1 MNMESNFDDTMFEVD
16 EFDET
21 PTPSNLETDPKP
33 EKTDNQ
39 ETDSTPPS
47 EGDQEDDLTT
57 EVLRLRGISNPDK
70 IKFEDE
76 SGAVTER
83 SWDSLTKEE
92 QINILADQREH
103 QETNNELAEDEIDL
117 INAIRNSGMSV
128 QDYMQTITPQI
139 NQPQDTNQFDAM
151 SDEDLYAFDIL
162 NKVGNDN
169 ITDEELDAAL
179 EAAKANETLFKKT
192 VDGLR
197 QQYNRLQEE
206 QKQNIANQQ
215 QAAAQQ
221 RYQAFANVV
230 NNQIDN
236 FNSFAGQP
244 IQLSNQDK
252 DNLSE
257 FMLALDEDGSS
268 ALGKALQDPK
278 LLTKAAFWLLN
289 EQELIAELQKQQQ
302 DAYTR
307 GYNAGKGDILNKS
320 KFVFKPTK
328 QTRRGSY
335 SSPPPHSTQRCFT
348 CHCYWA
354 WAF

>member
-1 MNMESNFDDTMFEVD
+1 MESNFDDTMFEVD

-21 PTPSNLETDPKP
+21 PTPNNQETDPKP
-33 EKTDNQ
+33 EKTGNQ
-39 ETDSTPPS
+39 ETTPPS

-57 EVLRLRGISNPDK
+57 EVLKLRGISNPDK

-76 SGAVTER
+76 SGAITER

-92 QINILADQREH
+92 QINILADQRED
-103 QETNNELAEDEIDL
+103 QGTNNDLAEDEIEL

-128 QDYMQTITPQI
+128 QDYIQTITPQI

-192 VDGLR
+192 VEGLR

-215 QAAAQQ
+215 QAVAQQ

-268 ALGKALQDPK
+268 ALGKALQDPR

-328 QTRRGSY
+328 QATSKKDE
-335 SSPPPHSTQRCFT
+335 SIWDSDD
-348 CHCYWA
+348 WD
-354 WAF
+354 

>member
-16 EFDET
+16 EFDEK
-21 PTPSNLETDPKP
+21 PTPDNPETDPKP
-33 EKTDNQ
+33 EKTGNQ

-47 EGDQEDDLTT
+47 EEDQEDDLTT
-57 EVLRLRGISNPDK
+57 EVLKLRGISNPDK

-103 QETNNELAEDEIDL
+103 QETNNDLAEDEIDL

-289 EQELIAELQKQQQ
+289 EQDLIAELQKQQQ

-328 QTRRGSY
+328 QTTSKKDE
-335 SSPPPHSTQRCFT
+335 SIWDSDD
-348 CHCYWA
+348 WD
-354 WAF
+354 

>member
-1 MNMESNFDDTMFEVD
+1 MNMESNFDDSMFDVD

-21 PTPSNLETDPKP
+21 PTQEKQEPDPKP
-33 EKTDNQ
+33 DKEDGP
-39 ETDSTPPS
+39 DSTPPS

-57 EVLRLRGISNPDK
+57 EVLKLRGISNPDK

-103 QETNNELAEDEIDL
+103 QETNNDLAEDEADL

-289 EQELIAELQKQQQ
+289 EQDLIAELQKQQQ

-328 QTRRGSY
+328 QATSKKDE
-335 SSPPPHSTQRCFT
+335 SIWDSDD
-348 CHCYWA
+348 WD
-354 WAF
+354 

>member
-16 EFDET
+16 EFDEK
-21 PTPSNLETDPKP
+21 PTPDNLETDPKP
-33 EKTDNQ
+33 EKTGNQ
-39 ETDSTPPS
+39 ETDSTLPS
-47 EGDQEDDLTT
+47 EEDQEDDLTT
-57 EVLRLRGISNPDK
+57 EVLKLRGINNPDK

-103 QETNNELAEDEIDL
+103 QETNNDLAEDEVEL
-117 INAIRNSGMSV
+117 INTIRNSGMSV

-169 ITDEELDAAL
+169 ITDEELDAAI

-278 LLTKAAFWLLN
+278 LLTKAAFWVLN
-289 EQELIAELQKQQQ
+289 EQDLIAELQKQQQ

-328 QTRRGSY
+328 QVTSKKDE
-335 SSPPPHSTQRCFT
+335 SIWDSDD
-348 CHCYWA
+348 WD
-354 WAF
+354 

>member
-1 MNMESNFDDTMFEVD
+1 MNMESNFDDLMFDVD

-21 PTPSNLETDPKP
+21 PTQEKQEPNPKP
-33 EKTDNQ
+33 EKTGNQ

-57 EVLRLRGISNPDK
+57 EVLKLRGISNPDK

-103 QETNNELAEDEIDL
+103 QETNNDLAEDEADL

-268 ALGKALQDPK
+268 ALGKALQDPR

-289 EQELIAELQKQQQ
+289 EQDLIAELQKQQQ

-328 QTRRGSY
+328 QATSKKDE
-335 SSPPPHSTQRCFT
+335 SIWDSDD
-348 CHCYWA
+348 WD
-354 WAF
+354 

>member
-16 EFDET
+16 EFDE
-21 PTPSNLETDPKP
+21 TPSNLETDPKP

-215 QAAAQQ
+215 QAATQQ

-268 ALGKALQDPK
+268 ALGKALQDPR

-320 KFVFKPTK
+320 KFVFKPAK
-328 QTRRGSY
+328 QTTSKKDE
-335 SSPPPHSTQRCFT
+335 SIWDSDD
-348 CHCYWA
+348 WD
-354 WAF
+354 

>member
-1 MNMESNFDDTMFEVD
+1 MNMESNFDDSMFDVD

-21 PTPSNLETDPKP
+21 PTQEKQEPDPKP
-33 EKTDNQ
+33 EKTGNQ

-57 EVLRLRGISNPDK
+57 EVLKLRGISNPDK

-103 QETNNELAEDEIDL
+103 QETNNDLAEDEADL

-230 NNQIDN
+230 NSQIDN

-257 FMLALDEDGSS
+257 FMLTLDEDGSS
-268 ALGKALQDPK
+268 ALGKALQDPR

-328 QTRRGSY
+328 QATSKKDE
-335 SSPPPHSTQRCFT
+335 SIWDSDDWS
-348 CHCYWA
+348 
-354 WAF
+354 

>member
-103 QETNNELAEDEIDL
+103 QETNNDLAEDEADL

-289 EQELIAELQKQQQ
+289 EQDLIAELQKQQQ

-328 QTRRGSY
+328 QATSKKDE
-335 SSPPPHSTQRCFT
+335 SIWDSDD
-348 CHCYWA
+348 WD
-354 WAF
+354 

>member
-1 MNMESNFDDTMFEVD
+1 MSMESNFDDTMFEVD

-21 PTPSNLETDPKP
+21 PTPNNSETDPKP

-57 EVLRLRGISNPDK
+57 EVLKLRGISNPDK

-268 ALGKALQDPK
+268 ALGKALQDPR

-289 EQELIAELQKQQQ
+289 EQDLIAELQKQQQ

-328 QTRRGSY
+328 QATSKKDE
-335 SSPPPHSTQRCFT
+335 SIWDSDD
-348 CHCYWA
+348 WN
-354 WAF
+354 

>member
-21 PTPSNLETDPKP
+21 PTQEKQEPDPKP
-33 EKTDNQ
+33 EKEGNQ
-39 ETDSTPPS
+39 ETTPPT

-57 EVLRLRGISNPDK
+57 EVLKLRGINNPDK

-76 SGAVTER
+76 SGAITER

-103 QETNNELAEDEIDL
+103 QETNNDLAEDEIDL

-139 NQPQDTNQFDAM
+139 NQPQDINQFDAM

-268 ALGKALQDPK
+268 ALGKALQDPR

-328 QTRRGSY
+328 QTTSKKDE
-335 SSPPPHSTQRCFT
+335 SIWDSDD
-348 CHCYWA
+348 WD
-354 WAF
+354 

>member
-1 MNMESNFDDTMFEVD
+1 MNMESNFDDSMFDVD

-21 PTPSNLETDPKP
+21 PTQEKQEPDPKP
-33 EKTDNQ
+33 EKEGNQ
-39 ETDSTPPS
+39 ETTPPS
-47 EGDQEDDLTT
+47 EGGQEDDLTT
-57 EVLRLRGISNPDK
+57 EVLKLRGISNPDK

-76 SGAVTER
+76 SGAITER

-92 QINILADQREH
+92 QINILADSREH
-103 QETNNELAEDEIDL
+103 QETNNDLAEDEIDL

-139 NQPQDTNQFDAM
+139 NQPQDINQFDAM

-268 ALGKALQDPK
+268 ALGKALQDPR

-320 KFVFKPTK
+320 KFVFKPAK
-328 QTRRGSY
+328 QTTSKKDE
-335 SSPPPHSTQRCFT
+335 SIWDSDD
-348 CHCYWA
+348 WD
-354 WAF
+354 

>member
-1 MNMESNFDDTMFEVD
+1 MNMESNFDDSMFDVD

-21 PTPSNLETDPKP
+21 PTQEKQEPDPKP
-33 EKTDNQ
+33 EKTGNQ

-103 QETNNELAEDEIDL
+103 QETNNDLAEDEVDL

-289 EQELIAELQKQQQ
+289 EQDLIAELQKQQQ

-328 QTRRGSY
+328 QATSKKDE
-335 SSPPPHSTQRCFT
+335 SIWDSDD
-348 CHCYWA
+348 WD
-354 WAF
+354 

>member
-1 MNMESNFDDTMFEVD
+1 MNMESNFDDTMFEID

-21 PTPSNLETDPKP
+21 PTPSNQEPDPKP
-33 EKTDNQ
+33 EKTGNQ

-57 EVLRLRGISNPDK
+57 EVLKLRGISNPDK

-117 INAIRNSGMSV
+117 INTIRNSGMSV

-289 EQELIAELQKQQQ
+289 EQDLIAELQKQQQ

-328 QTRRGSY
+328 PTTSKKDE
-335 SSPPPHSTQRCFT
+335 SIWDSDD
-348 CHCYWA
+348 WD
-354 WAF
+354 

>member
-21 PTPSNLETDPKP
+21 PTQEKQEPDPKP
-33 EKTDNQ
+33 EKEGNQ
-39 ETDSTPPS
+39 DTTSPS

-57 EVLRLRGISNPDK
+57 EVLKLRGINNPDK

-76 SGAVTER
+76 SGAITER

-103 QETNNELAEDEIDL
+103 QETNNDLAEDEIDL

-268 ALGKALQDPK
+268 ALGKALQDPR

-328 QTRRGSY
+328 QATSKKDE
-335 SSPPPHSTQRCFT
+335 SIWDSDD
-348 CHCYWA
+348 WD
-354 WAF
+354 

>member
-21 PTPSNLETDPKP
+21 PTPSNQETDPKP
-33 EKTDNQ
+33 EKEGNQ
-39 ETDSTPPS
+39 ETDPSS

-57 EVLRLRGISNPDK
+57 EVLKLRGISNPDK
-70 IKFEDE
+70 IKFQDE
-76 SGAVTER
+76 SGAITER

-92 QINILADQREH
+92 QINILADQRED
-103 QETNNELAEDEIDL
+103 QGTNNDLAEDELEL
-117 INAIRNSGMSV
+117 INSIRNSGMSV
-128 QDYMQTITPQI
+128 QDYIQTITPQI
-139 NQPQDTNQFDAM
+139 NQPQDTNQFDTM

-192 VDGLR
+192 VEGLR

-268 ALGKALQDPK
+268 ALGKALQDPR

-320 KFVFKPTK
+320 KVVFKPTK
-328 QTRRGSY
+328 QATSKKDE
-335 SSPPPHSTQRCFT
+335 SIWDSDD
-348 CHCYWA
+348 WD
-354 WAF
+354 

>member
-21 PTPSNLETDPKP
+21 PTPEKQEPDPKP
-33 EKTDNQ
+33 EKEGNQ
-39 ETDSTPPS
+39 ETTPPS

-57 EVLRLRGISNPDK
+57 EVLKLRGISNPDK

-76 SGAVTER
+76 SGAITER

-103 QETNNELAEDEIDL
+103 QETNNDLAEDEIEL
-117 INAIRNSGMSV
+117 INTIRNSGMSV

-192 VDGLR
+192 VEGLR

-328 QTRRGSY
+328 QTTSKKDE
-335 SSPPPHSTQRCFT
+335 SIWDSDD
-348 CHCYWA
+348 WD
-354 WAF
+354 

>member
-1 MNMESNFDDTMFEVD
+1 MESNFDDTMFEVD
-16 EFDET
+16 EFDEK
-21 PTPSNLETDPKP
+21 PTPDNLETDPKP
-33 EKTDNQ
+33 EKTGNQ

-47 EGDQEDDLTT
+47 EEDQEDDLTT
-57 EVLRLRGISNPDK
+57 EVLKLRGINNPDK

-103 QETNNELAEDEIDL
+103 QETNNDLAEDEVEL
-117 INAIRNSGMSV
+117 INTIRNSGMSV

-169 ITDEELDAAL
+169 ITDEELDAAI

-289 EQELIAELQKQQQ
+289 EQDLIAELQKQQQ

-328 QTRRGSY
+328 QVMSKKDE
-335 SSPPPHSTQRCFT
+335 SIWDSDD
-348 CHCYWA
+348 WD
-354 WAF
+354 

>member
-16 EFDET
+16 EFDEK
-21 PTPSNLETDPKP
+21 PTPDNLETDPKP
-33 EKTDNQ
+33 EKTGNQ

-47 EGDQEDDLTT
+47 EEDQEDDLTT
-57 EVLRLRGISNPDK
+57 EVLKLRGINNPDK

-117 INAIRNSGMSV
+117 INTIRNSGMSV

-139 NQPQDTNQFDAM
+139 NQPQETNQFDAM

-278 LLTKAAFWLLN
+278 LLTKAAFW
-289 EQELIAELQKQQQ
+289 
-302 DAYTR
+302 
-307 GYNAGKGDILNKS
+307 
-320 KFVFKPTK
+320 
-328 QTRRGSY
+328 
-335 SSPPPHSTQRCFT
+335 
-348 CHCYWA
+348 
-354 WAF
+354 

>member
-1 MNMESNFDDTMFEVD
+1 MNMESNFDDSMFDVD

-21 PTPSNLETDPKP
+21 PTQEKQEPDPKP
-33 EKTDNQ
+33 EKTGNQ

-103 QETNNELAEDEIDL
+103 QETNNDLAEDEADL

-289 EQELIAELQKQQQ
+289 EQDLIAELQKQQQ

-320 KFVFKPTK
+320 KFVFKPSK
-328 QTRRGSY
+328 QATSKKDE
-335 SSPPPHSTQRCFT
+335 SIWDSDD
-348 CHCYWA
+348 WD
-354 WAF
+354 

>member
-1 MNMESNFDDTMFEVD
+1 MSMESNFDDTMFEVD

-21 PTPSNLETDPKP
+21 PTPNNQETDPKP
-33 EKTDNQ
+33 EKTGNQ

-57 EVLRLRGISNPDK
+57 EVLKLRGISNPDK

-117 INAIRNSGMSV
+117 INTIRNSGMSV

-139 NQPQDTNQFDAM
+139 NQPQETNQFDAM

-289 EQELIAELQKQQQ
+289 EQDLIAELQKQQQ

-320 KFVFKPTK
+320 KFIFKPTK
-328 QTRRGSY
+328 PATSKKDE
-335 SSPPPHSTQRCFT
+335 SIWDSDD
-348 CHCYWA
+348 WD
-354 WAF
+354 

>member
-1 MNMESNFDDTMFEVD
+1 MNMESNFDDSMFDVD

-21 PTPSNLETDPKP
+21 PTQEKQEPDPKP
-33 EKTDNQ
+33 EKEGNQ
-39 ETDSTPPS
+39 ETTPPS

-57 EVLRLRGISNPDK
+57 EVLKLRGISNPNK

-76 SGAVTER
+76 SGAITER

-103 QETNNELAEDEIDL
+103 QETNNDLAEDEIDL

-268 ALGKALQDPK
+268 ALGKALQDPR

-328 QTRRGSY
+328 QTTSKKDE
-335 SSPPPHSTQRCFT
+335 SIWDSDD
-348 CHCYWA
+348 WD
-354 WAF
+354 

>member
-21 PTPSNLETDPKP
+21 PTQEKQEPDPKP
-33 EKTDNQ
+33 EKEGNQ
-39 ETDSTPPS
+39 ETTPPS

-57 EVLRLRGISNPDK
+57 EVLKLRGINNPDK

-76 SGAVTER
+76 SGAITER

-103 QETNNELAEDEIDL
+103 QETNNDLAEDEIDL

-139 NQPQDTNQFDAM
+139 NQPQDTNQFDSM

-268 ALGKALQDPK
+268 ALGKALQDPR

-320 KFVFKPTK
+320 KFVFKPAK
-328 QTRRGSY
+328 QTTSKKDE
-335 SSPPPHSTQRCFT
+335 SIWDSDD
-348 CHCYWA
+348 WD
-354 WAF
+354 

>member
-1 MNMESNFDDTMFEVD
+1 MESNFDDTMFEVD

-21 PTPSNLETDPKP
+21 PTPEKQEPDPKP
-33 EKTDNQ
+33 EKEGNQ
-39 ETDSTPPS
+39 ETNPPS
-47 EGDQEDDLTT
+47 KEDQEDDLTT
-57 EVLRLRGISNPDK
+57 EVLKLRGISNPDK

-76 SGAVTER
+76 SGAITER

-92 QINILADQREH
+92 QINILADQRED
-103 QETNNELAEDEIDL
+103 QGTNNDLAEDEIEL

-128 QDYMQTITPQI
+128 QDYIQTITPQI

-169 ITDEELDAAL
+169 ITDEELDDAL

-192 VDGLR
+192 VEGLR

-215 QAAAQQ
+215 QAVAQQ

-268 ALGKALQDPK
+268 ALGKALQDPR

-328 QTRRGSY
+328 QATSKKDE
-335 SSPPPHSTQRCFT
+335 SIWDSDD
-348 CHCYWA
+348 WD
-354 WAF
+354 

>member
-1 MNMESNFDDTMFEVD
+1 MNMESNFDDSMFDVD

-21 PTPSNLETDPKP
+21 PTQEKQELDPKP
-33 EKTDNQ
+33 EKTGNQ
-39 ETDSTPPS
+39 ETDSTPPN

-57 EVLRLRGISNPDK
+57 EVLKLRGISNPDK

-103 QETNNELAEDEIDL
+103 QETNNDLAEDEADL

-128 QDYMQTITPQI
+128 QEYMQTITPQI

-268 ALGKALQDPK
+268 ALGKALQDPR

-289 EQELIAELQKQQQ
+289 EQDLIAELQKQQQ

-328 QTRRGSY
+328 QATSKKDE
-335 SSPPPHSTQRCFT
+335 SIWDSDD
-348 CHCYWA
+348 WD
-354 WAF
+354 

>member
-1 MNMESNFDDTMFEVD
+1 MNMESNFDDTMFDVD

-21 PTPSNLETDPKP
+21 PTPEKPEPDPKP
-33 EKTDNQ
+33 EKEEGSD
-39 ETDSTPPS
+39 PPS
-47 EGDQEDDLTT
+47 GGDQEDDLTT

-103 QETNNELAEDEIDL
+103 QETNNDLAEDEIEL
-117 INAIRNSGMSV
+117 INSIRNSGMSV

-139 NQPQDTNQFDAM
+139 NQPQDTNQFDSM

-244 IQLSNQDK
+244 IQLSNEDK

-289 EQELIAELQKQQQ
+289 EQELIAELSKQQQ

-320 KFVFKPTK
+320 KFVFKPSK
-328 QTRRGSY
+328 QATSKKDE
-335 SSPPPHSTQRCFT
+335 SIWDSDDWNF
-348 CHCYWA
+348 
-354 WAF
+354 

>member
-1 MNMESNFDDTMFEVD
+1 MNMESNFDDSMFDVD

-21 PTPSNLETDPKP
+21 PTQEKQEPDPKP
-33 EKTDNQ
+33 EKTGNQ

-103 QETNNELAEDEIDL
+103 QETNNDLAEDEADL

-128 QDYMQTITPQI
+128 RDYMQTITPQI

-289 EQELIAELQKQQQ
+289 EQDLIAELQKQQQ

-328 QTRRGSY
+328 QATSKKDE
-335 SSPPPHSTQRCFT
+335 SIWDSDD
-348 CHCYWA
+348 WD
-354 WAF
+354 

>member
-21 PTPSNLETDPKP
+21 PTPEKQELDPKP
-33 EKTDNQ
+33 EKEGNQ
-39 ETDSTPPS
+39 ETTPPS

-57 EVLRLRGISNPDK
+57 KVLKLRGISNPDK

-76 SGAVTER
+76 SGAITER

-103 QETNNELAEDEIDL
+103 QETNNDLAEDEIDL

-139 NQPQDTNQFDAM
+139 NQPQDTNQFDTM

-192 VDGLR
+192 VEGLR

-328 QTRRGSY
+328 QTTSKKDE
-335 SSPPPHSTQRCFT
+335 SIWDSDD
-348 CHCYWA
+348 WD
-354 WAF
+354 

>member
-1 MNMESNFDDTMFEVD
+1 MNMESNFDDSMFDVD

-21 PTPSNLETDPKP
+21 PTQEKQEPDPKP
-33 EKTDNQ
+33 EKTGNQ

-103 QETNNELAEDEIDL
+103 QETNNDLAEDEADL

-139 NQPQDTNQFDAM
+139 NQPWDTNQFDAM

-268 ALGKALQDPK
+268 TLGKALQDPK

-289 EQELIAELQKQQQ
+289 EQDLIAELQKQQQ

-328 QTRRGSY
+328 QATSKKDE
-335 SSPPPHSTQRCFT
+335 SIWDSDD
-348 CHCYWA
+348 WD
-354 WAF
+354 

>member
-21 PTPSNLETDPKP
+21 PTPEKQEPDPKP
-33 EKTDNQ
+33 EKEGNQ
-39 ETDSTPPS
+39 ETTPPS

-57 EVLRLRGISNPDK
+57 EVLKLRGISNPDK

-76 SGAVTER
+76 SGAITER

-103 QETNNELAEDEIDL
+103 QETTNELAEDEIDL

-221 RYQAFANVV
+221 RYQAFANVI

-328 QTRRGSY
+328 PTTSKKDE
-335 SSPPPHSTQRCFT
+335 SIWDSDD
-348 CHCYWA
+348 WD
-354 WAF
+354 

>member
-21 PTPSNLETDPKP
+21 PTQEKQEPDPKP
-33 EKTDNQ
+33 EKEGNQ
-39 ETDSTPPS
+39 ETNPPS

-57 EVLRLRGISNPDK
+57 EVLKLRGISNPDK
-70 IKFEDE
+70 IKFQDE
-76 SGAVTER
+76 SGAITER

-92 QINILADQREH
+92 QINILADQRED
-103 QETNNELAEDEIDL
+103 QGTNNDLAEDEIEL
-117 INAIRNSGMSV
+117 INSIRNSGMSV
-128 QDYMQTITPQI
+128 QDYIQTITPQI
-139 NQPQDTNQFDAM
+139 NQPQDTNQFDTM

-192 VDGLR
+192 VEGLR

-328 QTRRGSY
+328 QTTSKKDE
-335 SSPPPHSTQRCFT
+335 SIWDSDD
-348 CHCYWA
+348 WD
-354 WAF
+354 

>member
-21 PTPSNLETDPKP
+21 PSNLETDSKP
-33 EKTDNQ
+33 EKEGNQ
-39 ETDSTPPS
+39 ETDPPS

-328 QTRRGSY
+328 QTTSKKDE
-335 SSPPPHSTQRCFT
+335 SIWDSDD
-348 CHCYWA
+348 WD
-354 WAF
+354 

>member
-1 MNMESNFDDTMFEVD
+1 MESNFDDTMFEVD

-21 PTPSNLETDPKP
+21 PTPEKQEPDPKP
-33 EKTDNQ
+33 EKEGNQ
-39 ETDSTPPS
+39 ETPPPS

-57 EVLRLRGISNPDK
+57 EVLKLRGISNPDK

-76 SGAVTER
+76 SGAITER

-92 QINILADQREH
+92 QINILADQRED
-103 QETNNELAEDEIDL
+103 QGTNNDLAEDEIEL

-128 QDYMQTITPQI
+128 QDYIQTITPQI

-169 ITDEELDAAL
+169 ITDEELDDAL

-192 VDGLR
+192 VEGLR

-215 QAAAQQ
+215 QAVAQQ

-268 ALGKALQDPK
+268 ALGKALQDPR

-328 QTRRGSY
+328 QATSKKDE
-335 SSPPPHSTQRCFT
+335 SIWDSDD
-348 CHCYWA
+348 WD
-354 WAF
+354 

>member
-21 PTPSNLETDPKP
+21 PTPEKQEPDPKP
-33 EKTDNQ
+33 EKEGNQ
-39 ETDSTPPS
+39 ETPPPS

-57 EVLRLRGISNPDK
+57 EVLKLRGISNPDK

-76 SGAVTER
+76 SGAITER

-92 QINILADQREH
+92 QINILADQKED
-103 QETNNELAEDEIDL
+103 QGTNNDLAEDEIEL

-128 QDYMQTITPQI
+128 QDYIQTITPQI

-192 VDGLR
+192 VEGLR

-215 QAAAQQ
+215 QAVAQQ

-268 ALGKALQDPK
+268 ALGKALQDPR

-328 QTRRGSY
+328 QATSKKDE
-335 SSPPPHSTQRCFT
+335 SIWDSDD
-348 CHCYWA
+348 WD
-354 WAF
+354 

>member
-21 PTPSNLETDPKP
+21 PTPEKQEPDPKP
-33 EKTDNQ
+33 EKEGNQ
-39 ETDSTPPS
+39 ETTPPS

-57 EVLRLRGISNPDK
+57 EVLKLRGISNLDK

-76 SGAVTER
+76 SGAITER

-103 QETNNELAEDEIDL
+103 QETTNELAEDEIDL

-221 RYQAFANVV
+221 RYQAFANVI

-328 QTRRGSY
+328 QTTSKKDE
-335 SSPPPHSTQRCFT
+335 SIWDSDD
-348 CHCYWA
+348 WD
-354 WAF
+354 

>member
-1 MNMESNFDDTMFEVD
+1 MNMESNFDDSMFDVD

-21 PTPSNLETDPKP
+21 PTQEKQEPDPKP
-33 EKTDNQ
+33 EKEGNQ
-39 ETDSTPPS
+39 ETTPPS

-57 EVLRLRGISNPDK
+57 EVLKLRGISNPNK

-76 SGAVTER
+76 SGAITER

-103 QETNNELAEDEIDL
+103 QETNNDLAEDEIDL

-268 ALGKALQDPK
+268 ALGKALQDPR

-320 KFVFKPTK
+320 KFVFKPAK
-328 QTRRGSY
+328 QTTSKKDE
-335 SSPPPHSTQRCFT
+335 SI
-348 CHCYWA
+348 WD
-354 WAF
+354 

>member
-21 PTPSNLETDPKP
+21 PTPEKQEPDPKP
-33 EKTDNQ
+33 EKEGNQ
-39 ETDSTPPS
+39 ETTPPS

-57 EVLRLRGISNPDK
+57 EVLKLRGISNPDK

-76 SGAVTER
+76 SGAITER

-103 QETNNELAEDEIDL
+103 QETTNELAEDEIDL

-139 NQPQDTNQFDAM
+139 NQPQDTNQFDTM

-221 RYQAFANVV
+221 RYQAFANVI

-268 ALGKALQDPK
+268 ALGKALQDPR

-328 QTRRGSY
+328 QATSKKDE
-335 SSPPPHSTQRCFT
+335 SIWDSDD
-348 CHCYWA
+348 WD
-354 WAF
+354 

>member
-1 MNMESNFDDTMFEVD
+1 MNMESNFDDSMFDVN

-21 PTPSNLETDPKP
+21 PTQEKQEPDPKP
-33 EKTDNQ
+33 EKTGNQ

-103 QETNNELAEDEIDL
+103 QETNNDLAEDEADL

-289 EQELIAELQKQQQ
+289 EQDLIAELQKQQQ

-328 QTRRGSY
+328 QATSKKDE
-335 SSPPPHSTQRCFT
+335 SIWDSDD
-348 CHCYWA
+348 WD
-354 WAF
+354 

>member
-21 PTPSNLETDPKP
+21 PTQEKQEPDPKP
-33 EKTDNQ
+33 EKEGNQ
-39 ETDSTPPS
+39 ETASPS

-57 EVLRLRGISNPDK
+57 EVLKLRGINNPDK

-76 SGAVTER
+76 SGAITER

-103 QETNNELAEDEIDL
+103 QETNNDLAEDEIDL

-268 ALGKALQDPK
+268 ALGKALQDPR

-328 QTRRGSY
+328 QTTSKKDE
-335 SSPPPHSTQRCFT
+335 SIWDSDD
-348 CHCYWA
+348 WD
-354 WAF
+354 

>member
-21 PTPSNLETDPKP
+21 PTQEKQEPDPKP
-33 EKTDNQ
+33 EKEGNQ
-39 ETDSTPPS
+39 ETTPPS

-57 EVLRLRGISNPDK
+57 EVLKLRGINNPDK

-76 SGAVTER
+76 SGAITER

-92 QINILADQREH
+92 QINILADSREH
-103 QETNNELAEDEIDL
+103 QETNNDLAEDEIDL

-268 ALGKALQDPK
+268 ALGKALQDPR

-320 KFVFKPTK
+320 KFVFKPAK
-328 QTRRGSY
+328 QTTSKKDE
-335 SSPPPHSTQRCFT
+335 SIWDSDD
-348 CHCYWA
+348 WD
-354 WAF
+354 